1 MRARWLLVLAVSCGA
16 VGFAAWLWS
25 STRPAPLPAAPP
37 VAAPIAEPKTP
48 DVAPAAAPAAPT
60 RVSDA
65 DAKSSKHW
73 WDGFVPGRREKAA
86 RDVVAKEPA
95 AKIALDGLVVVKD
108 RDGREHLDENGTL
121 NPGFYDPPR
130 EPAPAKD
137 EDEDEA
143 PATASALSKRNFH
156 RSWQNGEPIEVE
168 GGRFHVEVPSDREF
182 GATRLEVGGRI
193 AVVDSEPTKA
203 VAGQPVTIRAHW
215 IDPIR
220 VHVVDRETKAE
231 LDDVTVA
238 RSTSLTSFALSDD
251 DPGSPDELDRVVE
264 HGHSPVEVPP
274 QARSFGPEMQG
285 HVWIRAPDHAWRG
298 VALDYDDLSERT
310 VELTGAATLVVDVQ
324 GELPSA
330 SSTDSG
336 LGAAFA
342 KAAFGQSHHARD
354 DHDRDPMLRLRKPAE
369 VKPFD
374 DAVKEMLAQY
384 DVAKPSD
391 FPGGRKPPLDEFKK
405 MIESMREQ
413 YEAETSRG
421 ELVTERPA
429 HPGEIRF
436 ESLAVQELV
445 ASIEV
450 GASYRAPLVIT
461 SAPAKLVA
469 GETTKVVLVAHKVET
484 PMAVALAG
492 SILVPPGWD
501 LDQLSLEIEPVD
513 LKGQTRDDEHR
524 IPSERWTALPGR
536 AGAYRWNAGAVL
548 PATYMVLVKG
558 AGIVKQVVVPASGD
572 PNVEIVLPESALLRV
587 RVVASADGTPV
598 KMKNLEW
605 QPHAADLTAEEF
617 AGLATV
623 DLEYDAARKSFGA
636 RVPVGPGSLVANF
649 DEKWVLDGETATIE
663 VHAGEQ
669 ELVAKAHPICGVSFD
684 LACDGAKVAWNERD
698 SWQIQVVRSDG
709 VSRIAWSSFRDT
721 HPVIA
726 VAEPGRYTVT
736 LPAIDGYEPVAPFEI
751 EIPAGQFLQKTVEL
765 RKKR

>member
-1 MRARWLLVLAVSCGA
+1 MRARWLLVLVVSCGA
-16 VGFAAWLWS
+16 VGFAAWLWNS
-25 STRPAPLPAAPP
+25 ARPAPLPAAPP
-37 VAAPIAEPKTP
+37 VAKPIAEPPPP

-60 RVSDA
+60 RVNDA

-73 WDGFVPGRREKAA
+73 WDGFVPGRKEKVA

-95 AKIALDGLVVVKD
+95 AKVAIDGLVVVKD

-121 NPGFYDPPR
+121 NPGFYDAPR
-130 EPAPAKD
+130 EPAPA
-137 EDEDEA
+137 EDEE
-143 PATASALSKRNFH
+143 PATASARSRRNFG
-156 RSWQNGEPIEVE
+156 RSWQNGEPVEVE
-168 GGRFHVEVPSDREF
+168 GGRFHVEAPSDREF

-203 VAGQPVTIRAHW
+203 IAGQPVTIRAHW
-215 IDPIR
+215 IDAIR

-231 LDDVTVA
+231 LDDVTVV
-238 RSTSLTSFALSDD
+238 RSTSLMSFAMGGD
-251 DPGSPDELDRVVE
+251 DPGSPAELDRVVE

-274 QARSFGPEMQG
+274 HAHSFGPEMQG
-285 HVWIRAPDHAWRG
+285 RVWVRAPDHAWRG
-298 VALDYDDLSERT
+298 VQLDYDDLSERT
-310 VELTGAATLVVDVQ
+310 VELVGAATLVVDVQ

-330 SSTDSG
+330 SPSDPS
-336 LGAAFA
+336 LGANFA
-342 KAAFGQSHHARD
+342 KAALGQVHHASD

-405 MIESMREQ
+405 LIESMREQ
-413 YEAETSRG
+413 YEAQTSRG

-469 GETTKVVLVAHKVET
+469 GATTKVVLVAHKVET
-484 PMAVALAG
+484 PTAVALAG

-501 LDQLSLEIEPVD
+501 LDRLSLEIAPLD
-513 LKGQTRDDEHR
+513 LEGQTRADEHR
-524 IPSERWTALPGR
+524 VPSERWTAQAGR
-536 AGAYRWNAGAVL
+536 AGGYRWNAGVVL
-548 PATYMVLVKG
+548 PATYMVQVKG

-587 RVVASADGTPV
+587 RVVDSADGTPV
-598 KMKNLEW
+598 RMKNLQW
-605 QPHAADLTAEEF
+605 QPHAAELTVEEF
-617 AGLATV
+617 SGLATV
-623 DLEYDAARKSFGA
+623 DLAYDAARKSFGA

-649 DEKWVLDGETATIE
+649 DEKWVLDDETETIE

-684 LACDGAKVAWNERD
+684 LSCDGAKVAWNENV
-698 SWQIQVVRSDG
+698 SWQIQVVQSDG
-709 VSRIAWSSFRDT
+709 VSRIAWSSFRDS
-721 HPVIA
+721 HPVLA
-726 VAEPGRYTVT
+726 VADPGRYTVT
-736 LPAIDGYEPVAPFEI
+736 LPAIDGYDPVAPFEI